1 MSLSSILNGLSF
13 QSTVFIDAV
22 FDLIYLGS
30 SARRIGVGGEHEGRL
45 SLIIMSHRL
54 YSEHDA

>member
-13 QSTVFIDAV
+13 QSMVFIDAV

-30 SARRIGVGGEHEGRL
+30 SARRIGVGGEHEG
-45 SLIIMSHRL
+45 
-54 YSEHDA
+54 